1 MSEWLPQLFPH
12 SLINSM
18 KRRDFLTAASAS
30 LLPVMLDGFGLKALS
45 RQSVLVQSLLNTTA
59 LASDRVLVI
68 VYLNGGNDG
77 LNTVIPLDQYS
88 LYTGLRSNIA
98 IPQSAVLGLDGNPA
112 TGLHP
117 AMTGMRNLY
126 NEGKLSIVHSVS
138 YPNPDQSHYRATD
151 IWMTAVDASQTS
163 VSGWAGRYLENRF
176 PGYPT
181 GYPNPQME
189 DPLAIQIGYL
199 TSTTLLGNQQSM
211 GIALNDPDSF
221 YQLVGSGSTAS
232 PADLP
237 CCDAG
242 DLIAYIRKQQ
252 ALSVGYAG
260 EIKRAADA
268 GQNRAVYPAVTAK
281 NYLADQLKI
290 VARLI
295 HGGLKTKIYF
305 VSLNGF
311 DTHSGQVDHTD
322 VRLGSHAD
330 LLGKLSTAIEVFQQD
345 LTLQG
350 VADKVVGMTFSEF
363 GRRANSN
370 NSKGTD
376 HGVAAPMFV
385 FGSSVKHRTIG
396 QNPDLANL
404 TGQAGSKEIT
414 MQIDFRRVY
423 TDILTD
429 WFGAE
434 RTTTNALL
442 FREFPTVSLFSD
454 TVETIASGNW
464 QDRNVW
470 TVGRVPFANEYVK
483 VNAGHTLTIDRSI
496 SVKNIRLEGKL
507 MYTGPYSIQMT
518 G

>member
-1 MSEWLPQLFPH
+1 
-12 SLINSM
+12 M

-30 LLPVMLDGFGLKALS
+30 LLPVMLDGFGLKAMS
-45 RQSVLVQSLLNTTA
+45 RQSVLVQSLLGTTA

-88 LYTGLRSNIA
+88 QYMALRSNIA
-98 IPQSAVLGLDGNPA
+98 LPQSSVLGLDGNSA

-126 NEGKLSIVHSVS
+126 NNGKLSIVHSVS

-181 GYPNPQME
+181 GYPNAQME

-199 TSTTLLGNQQSM
+199 TSTALLGSQQSM

-221 YQLVGSGSTAS
+221 YQLVSSGGTTS
-232 PADLP
+232 PGDLP

-268 GQNRAVYPAVTAK
+268 GKNLATYPDVTAK
-281 NYLADQLKI
+281 NSLADQLKI

-311 DTHSGQVDHTD
+311 DTHSGQVDQTD
-322 VRLGSHAD
+322 VRLGGHAD
-330 LLGKLSTAIEVFQQD
+330 LLGKLSTAIETFQQD

-350 VADKVVGMTFSEF
+350 IEDKVVGMTFSEF

-385 FGSSVKHRTIG
+385 FGSNAKHRTIG

-404 TGQAGSKEIT
+404 TGQAGNKDIT

-423 TDILTD
+423 TDILND
-429 WFGAE
+429 WFGTQH
-434 RTTTNALL
+434 TTTNALL

-454 TVETIASGNW
+454 TVETVASGNW

>member
-1 MSEWLPQLFPH
+1 
-12 SLINSM
+12 M
-18 KRRDFLTAASAS
+18 KRRDFLTAASATI
-30 LLPVMLDGFGLKALS
+30 LPVMLDGFGLKAMS
-45 RQSVLVQSLLNTTA
+45 RQSALVQSLVGTTA

-88 LYTGLRSNIA
+88 LYNGLRSNIA
-98 IPQSAVLGLDGNPA
+98 IPQNAVLGLDGNPA

-117 AMTGMRNLY
+117 AMTGMRDLY
-126 NEGKLSIVHSVS
+126 NNGKLSIVHSVS

-151 IWMTAVDASQTS
+151 IWMTAVDSSQTS
-163 VSGWAGRYLENRF
+163 SSGWAGRYLENRF

-181 GYPNPQME
+181 GYPNTQME

-199 TSTTLLGNQQSM
+199 TSTALLGSQQSM
-211 GIALNDPDSF
+211 GIALSDPNSF
-221 YQLVGSGSTAS
+221 YQLVGSAS
-232 PADLP
+232 ATSPGDLP

-252 ALSVGYAG
+252 ALSVGYAS
-260 EIKRAADA
+260 EIKSAADA
-268 GQNRAVYPAVTAK
+268 GQNLATYPTAGQ
-281 NYLADQLKI
+281 NSLADQLKI

-305 VSLNGF
+305 VSLGGF
-311 DTHSGQVDHTD
+311 DTHSGQVDSGD
-322 VRLGSHAD
+322 VTVGSHAA
-330 LLGKLSTAIEVFQQD
+330 LLGKLSSAVATFQQD
-345 LTLQG
+345 LKLQG
-350 VADKVVGMTFSEF
+350 IEDKVVGMTFSEF

-376 HGVAAPMFV
+376 HGIAAPMFV
-385 FGSSVKHRTIG
+385 FGSSLKHRTIG
-396 QNPDLANL
+396 HNPDLANL
-404 TGQAGSKEIT
+404 TGQAGNKDVT

-423 TDILTD
+423 TDILND
-429 WFGAE
+429 WFGTQH
-434 RTTTNALL
+434 TTTNALL
-442 FREFPTVSLFSD
+442 FHEFPTVSLFSD
-454 TVETIASGNW
+454 TVESVATGNW
-464 QDRNVW
+464 KDPNVW

-483 VNAGHTLTIDRSI
+483 VNAGHTMTIDKTI

-507 MYTGPYSIQMT
+507 LFTGPYSIQMT